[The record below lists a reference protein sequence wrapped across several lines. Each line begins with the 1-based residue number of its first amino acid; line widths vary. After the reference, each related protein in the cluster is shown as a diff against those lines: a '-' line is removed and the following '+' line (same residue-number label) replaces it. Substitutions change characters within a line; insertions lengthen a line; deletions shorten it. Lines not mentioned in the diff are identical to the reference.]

1 MRAPRLYVLLS
12 LILGTGCPAT
22 KQSVECAS
30 DDDCPVG
37 SFCAVGGTCRGGAP
51 PGDMSM
57 PGMGDMPLSGDMAR
71 TSALM
76 PGWARRFG
84 SPMDDAGASLGFDA
98 SGNLLSLSFIGGS
111 MDIDGM
117 AVPFAPLFLT
127 ALDRNTA
134 VSRAPTKLNNV
145 PIYKVDRPVLHLAVD
160 AVGDLIVAG
169 SFSQRFDCG
178 NGQEAIVPAFPPSMF
193 VAKLRSDGS
202 CVWMRNYGDFA
213 FMTVTG
219 VATNKGRD
227 VYVAGHYNATLRFG
241 ATELPSAGLTDVFI
255 MRFSGDGAPL
265 KVKRFGGPEADRGD
279 GIAIDGTDAV
289 ILAGTYGKGI
299 SVGTDILPHSGESD
313 VFVAKLDRA
322 LDQVTWVQSFGGPSA
337 EEAKGVAVTP
347 GGEVALVGSFQ
358 GTVDFDRSTPG
369 AVKQTSAGEQDGFV
383 ARLSPL
389 GAVRWARGFGGIR
402 KDEGRAVALDAQGDA
417 LVVGVYRDRARFD
430 TGMEL
435 VAQAQDFFLARYGG
449 KEGGLLW
456 LGGYGGA
463 GNEEIWGVQV
473 SKLGEV
479 GIIGSTDSVE
489 VRIGTKIL
497 AGAGQEDALVAKFVS
512 AAEQPM

>member
-1 MRAPRLYVLLS
+1 
-12 LILGTGCPAT
+12 
-22 KQSVECAS
+22 
-30 DDDCPVG
+30 
-37 SFCAVGGTCRGGAP
+37 
-51 PGDMSM
+51 
-57 PGMGDMPLSGDMAR
+57 MAR

-84 SPMDDAGASLGFDA
+84 SAADDAGASIGFDPM
-98 SGNLLSLSFIGGS
+98 GNVLSLSFIGGS
-111 MDIDGM
+111 ADIDGM
-117 AVPFAPLFLT
+117 AVPYAPLFLT
-127 ALDRNTA
+127 ALDRSTA

-145 PIYKVDRPVLHLAVD
+145 PIYKADRPLLHLAVD

-178 NGQEAIVPAFPPSMF
+178 NGAEAIVPAFPPSMF

-202 CVWMRNYGDFA
+202 CVWMRNYGDYA

-227 VYVAGHYNATLRFG
+227 VYVSGHYNNILRVG
-241 ATELPSAGLTDVFI
+241 AEQPSAGMTDAFLI
-255 MRFSGDGAPL
+255 RFSGDGAL
-265 KVKRFGGPEADRGD
+265 LRARRFGGPEADRAD
-279 GIAIDGTDAV
+279 GVAVDGTDAV
-289 ILAGTYGKGI
+289 ILAGTYRRGT
-299 SVGTDILPHSGESD
+299 SVGTDILPISGESD

-322 LDQVTWVQSFGGPSA
+322 LDQVTWVQSFGGPST

-347 GGEVALVGSFQ
+347 GGEVAVVGSFQ
-358 GTVDFDRSTPG
+358 GTVEFNRATPG
-369 AVKQTSAGEQDGFV
+369 AAKQVSAGEQDGFV

-402 KDEGRAVALDAQGDA
+402 KDEARAVAVDAQGDV
-417 LVVGVYRDRARFD
+417 LVGGVYRDRARFD

-435 VAQAQDFFLARYGG
+435 VAQAQDLFLARYGG

-456 LGGYGGA
+456 LGGYGGT
-463 GNEEIWGVQV
+463 GNEELWGVQV
-473 SKLGEV
+473 SGLGEV
-479 GIIGSTDSVE
+479 GLIGSTNSTE

-497 AGAGQEDALVAKFVS
+497 AGAGMEDVLVAKFVS